1 MRTNIEIDD
10 KLMKQAMK
18 ATGATTKKAAV
29 EVALRKVVQ
38 LKKQE
43 GIKKWFGKI
52 QWEGDLDA
60 MRQSRVLEWEEE
72 RARAAQEKA
81 HLNEFIAR
89 EEAVAR

>member
-1 MRTNIEIDD
+1 MQTNIEIDD

-18 ATGATTKKAAV
+18 ATGATTKRAV
-29 EVALRKVVQ
+29 VETALRKVVQ

-43 GIKKWFGKI
+43 GVLKWFGKI

-72 RARAAQEKA
+72 RERVAREKA
-81 HLNEFIAR
+81 QLNEVIER